1 MENIKL
7 VDFFVY
13 QDNFELLKFR
23 INRLYKHVYKFV
35 ISGVTENNLND
46 IESIGDPLNKIEV
59 IQIDESQ
66 VEDIDT
72 LNQNSIFQ
80 ILHLFDDDAIF
91 YLSYLNEIL
100 MPEYISWVG
109 GVAIQNFSNIL
120 KIPLQLYDSNEEEL
134 NDLPYVA
141 TKMHLA
147 RYSPSDIRKYISMSN
162 SNFEFSPIYITCDGY
177 QKKFG
182 IKYIENNP
190 IEKICD

>member
-23 INRLYKHVYKFV
+23 IHRLYKHVYKFV
-35 ISGVTENNLND
+35 ISGVTESNLND
-46 IESIGDPLNKIEV
+46 IKSIKDPLNKIEV

-91 YLSYLNEIL
+91 YLSYLNEVL

-109 GVAIQNFSNIL
+109 GVAIENSSNIL
-120 KIPLQLYDSNEEEL
+120 KIPLQLYDSSEEEF
-134 NDLPYVA
+134 NDLPYIA
-141 TKMHLA
+141 TKKHLA
-147 RYSPSDIRKYISMSN
+147 RYSPSHIRKYISIDN
-162 SNFEFSPIYITCDGY
+162 SNFEFPPIYITCNGS
-177 QKKFG
+177 QKRFG
-182 IKYIENNP
+182 IKYSQNNP